1 MGGER
6 GEVSAGGDP
15 EGLGI
20 DYFAWL
26 CVCTCVNVDMEEE
39 EGR

>member
-15 EGLGI
+15 EELGI
-20 DYFAWL
+20 DYFTWI
-26 CVCTCVNVDMEEE
+26 CVCTCVDVDVEE